1 MSDEL
6 LLSIEKLVYGGD
18 GLTHSDGNTVF
29 VPYVLPGEGVRAT
42 AKTKKKKLIWTKL
55 VEVTAPSAERIAPSC
70 PHFQL
75 CGGGHYQHIPAAEQG
90 RLENEILRE
99 TLSRLG
105 GVQWSGEIT
114 AHSGEPYGY
123 RNRSQWAVRS
133 GMPRAL
139 GYFLPESSMI
149 LPIDTCPILSP
160 RLLETFTLLQEM
172 ARGGK
177 LPVGILEIEAFTD
190 SADEKV
196 ALNVAF
202 DKFPAPA
209 AEIASLLRK
218 ELPRIESLLLLD
230 QKKNR
235 FELSGPGF
243 LTHEVGRFKY
253 QVSHLSFFQ
262 VNRFLT
268 EDLLKTVTAGAKGDL
283 ALDLYAGVGF
293 FTLLLAQ
300 TFERVISVDANLAA
314 TRDLFANA
322 KSAGV
327 EVVSH
332 NEHAEEFLKKTAER
346 PDFVVL
352 DPPRAGLGTAAAAA
366 LASLGAAEIV
376 YLSCDP
382 STLARDLAVLTGS
395 QRKSRETL
403 SEVGVGAGTQS
414 GSGVGGEVGGNSATG
429 VSNRYEIT
437 EMAMFDLFP
446 QTFHIETLVRLRRV
460 P

>member
-1 MSDEL
+1 
-6 LLSIEKLVYGGD
+6 
-18 GLTHSDGNTVF
+18 
-29 VPYVLPGEGVRAT
+29 
-42 AKTKKKKLIWTKL
+42 L
-55 VEVTAPSAERIAPSC
+55 VEVTAPSAERIAPFC
-70 PHFQL
+70 PHFQV
-75 CGGGHYQHIPAAEQG
+75 CGGCHYQHIPAAEQV
-90 RLENEILRE
+90 RLKIEILRE

-123 RNRSQWAVRS
+123 RNRAQWAVRS

-190 SADEKV
+190 SADEKL

-209 AEIASLLRK
+209 EEIAGLFRK
-218 ELPRIESLLLLD
+218 ELPRLESLLLLD
-230 QKKNR
+230 QKKGR

-243 LTHEVGRFKY
+243 LVHEVGGFKY

-268 EDLLKTVTAGAKGDL
+268 ADLLKAVTAGAKGDL

-300 TFERVISVDANLAA
+300 TFERVVSVDANLAA

-322 KSAGV
+322 KSTGV
-327 EVVSH
+327 DIISH
-332 NEHAEEFLKKTAER
+332 NEHAEEFLKKTTER

-352 DPPRAGLGTAAAAA
+352 DPPRSGLGTAAAAA

-382 STLARDLAVLTGS
+382 STLARDLAVLMGS
-395 QRKSRETL
+395 QRKSGET
-403 SEVGVGAGTQS
+403 SAQAGT
-414 GSGVGGEVGGNSATG
+414 EAGGNSSSG
-429 VSNRYEIT
+429 VTNLYEIT

-460 P
+460 A